1 MRERDVH
8 RERDKTRLML
18 VPCLVDFVDVSV
30 TIAYITGGERGSV
43 GLEDRAAHG
52 LTKGNRNCAAK
63 SWSLLSVVVVAVVL
77 MYLH

>member
-1 MRERDVH
+1 MH
-8 RERDKTRLML
+8 GERDKTRLML

-30 TIAYITGGERGSV
+30 TIACITGGERGSV

-52 LTKGNRNCAAK
+52 LTKGNRNWAAK
-63 SWSLLSVVVVAVVL
+63 SWSLLSVVVVVVVAVVL